1 MMKITFTID
10 DFLYAEA
17 LKVAGLDEPSKL
29 FEEAL
34 KIYLSVKAAR
44 RLAAMG
50 GMAPNMPDISRRRDA
65 SSDEKSD

>member
-1 MMKITFTID
+1 MMKITVTID

-17 LKVAGLDEPSKL
+17 LRVAGLDEPSKL

-34 KIYLSVKAAR
+34 EIYLRVKAAR

-50 GMAPNMPDISRRRDA
+50 GMAPNMPDISRCRNA
-65 SSDEKSD
+65 SRNDKP